1 MSTNK
6 QQIAVIDYHMG
17 NLRSVSKA
25 IEHVAGDNAQVI
37 VTNDPLTIANADRVV
52 FPGQGAARD
61 CMVEINHL
69 QLADCIHEAIN
80 TRPFL
85 GICMGLQVLL
95 DGSDES
101 MDSPCLGTI
110 SGRVRRFSAGNDE
123 QGKALTIP
131 QMGWN
136 QVIQRRAHPLWHGI
150 ADRERFYFMN
160 SFHAVPDDRSVI
172 ASITPYGIEFVSA
185 VARDSMFASQ
195 FHPEKSQRAGL
206 QLLKNFVNW
215 DGNP

>member
-1 MSTNK
+1 MTTL
-6 QQIAVIDYHMG
+6 QHIVVIDYHMG

-25 IEHVAGDNAQVI
+25 IEHVAGAAARVTISHDPEVI
-37 VTNDPLTIANADRVV
+37 GAADRVV

-61 CMVEINHL
+61 CMAEINRL
-69 QLADCIHEAIN
+69 GLADCICQVIG

-101 MDSPCLGTI
+101 PDTPCLGVI
-110 SGRVRRFSAGNDE
+110 SGRVRRLPGGTDARGRR
-123 QGKALTIP
+123 LTIP

-136 QVIQRRAHPLWHGI
+136 QVYQRMDHPMWHGI
-150 ADRERFYFMN
+150 SDAERFYFAN
-160 SFHAVPDDRSVI
+160 SYHAVPADGRVV
-172 ASITPYGIEFVSA
+172 AATTPYGIDFVSA
-185 VARDSMFASQ
+185 LAREHLFAVQ

-206 QLLKNFVNW
+206 RLLENFLAWNSA
-215 DGNP
+215 P